1 MKTKGNLVNQLK
13 KEMEEEIIR
22 NPRSGPRSISYVPNG
37 TSFNSNPNIYGL
49 TDPVLGGVTGAAN
62 IPIKNALD
70 NCQYLYNNLSNT
82 NSLLGVDGVK
92 LLPEANKDLNTLTF
106 TCKFLISPNI
116 IGLINAPEI
125 TSDSIIDVE
134 AAITGDI
141 FQRVFFNKNEV
152 AGTFTL
158 RIYNHTTSTWGS
170 WEPCASEQFVKEY
183 VYYSESKRRPS
194 YNVCEDTTEGI
205 KIVDLEFSFDIVT
218 ASSFDLDTDGT
229 FYYTNQ
235 NDLNRI
241 YKKKYNEIG
250 VGTPT
255 TNVGGFCPRII
266 GNYLFFTD
274 ISTLFLK
281 RKDKNTIDDGVFF
294 TNDFGANPVM
304 IDSEYVAYV
313 GAPGTDVVG
322 ARTRKKPI
330 LSDATYAPIGICI
343 NRTNYLTGIK
353 YISTA
358 TLAFQNLTVPGKN
371 IHFVRTDMSSFQT
384 SAVYSLLAGIDVQ
397 NGFDFFG
404 DYFIFSDNSS
414 EGPNTWMLNLRTYA
428 DFPFKKKICTG
439 FYPRIISENEMIYQ
453 KEDGIYL
460 KNIFIKK

>member
-22 NPRSGPRSISYVPNG
+22 NPRSAQRSISYIPNG

-158 RIYNHTTSTWGS
+158 RVYNHTTSTWGN

-205 KIVDLEFSFDIVT
+205 KIVDLEFSLTT
-218 ASSFDLDTDGT
+218 ASAFDLDTDGT
-229 FYYTNQ
+229 FYYTNP
-235 NDLNRI
+235 NDSYRI
-241 YKKKYNEIG
+241 YKKKYNETG
-250 VGTPT
+250 AGTPA
-255 TNVGGFCPRII
+255 TNVGGLVPRII

-274 ISTLFLK
+274 LSTQFLK
-281 RKDKNTIDDGVFF
+281 RKDKNTIDDGVFV
-294 TNDFGANPVM
+294 TNGQAGNAVQ
-304 IDSEYVAYV
+304 IDSEYYAFFILQS
-313 GAPGTDVVG
+313 GTG
-322 ARTRKKPI
+322 YYSLNKKQITSNNAGSSSLITNSKMQP
-330 LSDATYAPIGICI
+330 LGGLQYMQASTLFFSNLDDSDQVHSVFNTNTSQPSSRLAATAGINTYA
-343 NRTNYLTGIK
+343 
-353 YISTA
+353 
-358 TLAFQNLTVPGKN
+358 
-371 IHFVRTDMSSFQT
+371 
-384 SAVYSLLAGIDVQ
+384 
-397 NGFDFFG
+397 GFCFYG
-404 DYFIFSDNSS
+404 DYFIFITSIGSKNYISLMNLKFGYPNFKRIC
-414 EGPNTWMLNLRTYA
+414 EG
-428 DFPFKKKICTG
+428 I
-439 FYPRIISENEMIYQ
+439 YPRIISENEMIYQ
-453 KEDGIYL
+453 KEDGVYL
-460 KNIFIKK
+460 KNLFIKK